1 MLVLSV
7 LSNLP
12 KGQAELKVGQ
22 GKQKTN
28 FPTGQV
34 DLNLFFLPWTQ
45 TKMMLHLFG
54 ICLAYFVCLPMQ
66 FLVTFLFNPFI
77 PRSDHP

>member
-7 LSNLP
+7 LSNFP
-12 KGQAELKVGQ
+12 KGQVELKVGQ
-22 GKQKTN
+22 GKQKTH

-45 TKMMLHLFG
+45 TKMLLHLFG
-54 ICLAYFVCLPMQ
+54 ICLAYFICL
-66 FLVTFLFNPFI
+66 FGICLFAYAVLSHFFI
-77 PRSDHP
+77 